1 VIEPFIDGELSP
13 DKVLEVEQHLEE
25 CRACC
30 ERVRFE
36 GAVRTSL
43 RRVVR
48 SAEPSAAF
56 QARVAAAMAAARNSE
71 LPATETP
78 LAYDTAPRNGML
90 PWRGIMPLAAV
101 AALALAWAA
110 RSDKEQARDDHEL
123 PSSPGPLHP
132 GDFARADS
140 PSNITF
146 ANVDELLE
154 EFVDHHLQAPTTPEI
169 TEASQLT
176 RLEPEVG
183 VPVNVPSLQQ
193 YGARWEGAAV
203 VPVRNLHAAS
213 LRYRLG
219 GHRVTLYVYNS
230 TRFPLRAMLE
240 PRVLRNEPIYVGM
253 RRGYS
258 IAAKERRGVGYA
270 VTADLD
276 DRESAELVASIH

>member
-1 VIEPFIDGELSP
+1 LIEAFIDGELSP
-13 DKVLEVEQHLEE
+13 DKVFEVEQHLEE

-43 RRVVR
+43 RRVVC

-56 QARVAAAMAAARNSE
+56 QARVAAAMAGARPE

-78 LAYDTAPRNGML
+78 LAYDTASRNGML

-123 PSSPGPLHP
+123 PSSPGPVHAAEL
-132 GDFARADS
+132 ARADS
-140 PSNITF
+140 PSSITVANI
-146 ANVDELLE
+146 DELLE
-154 EFVDHHLQAPTTPEI
+154 EFVDRHAQAAATPEI
-169 TEASQLT
+169 TEPSQLT
-176 RLEPEVG
+176 KLEPEVG
-183 VPVNVPSLQQ
+183 VPVSVPSLQQ

-230 TRFPLRAMLE
+230 ARFPLRAMLE
-240 PRVLRNEPIYVGM
+240 PRVLRDEPIYVGM